1 MKQPTL
7 SDLYHADL
15 YMSTEGVAGALLE
28 GADATDKR
36 YEFNDHG
43 DGKES
48 VFYESEAG
56 LRYFLG
62 MRDAPM
68 PEVQVAA
75 GPSPV
80 TSDAG
85 AAFGMYPK
93 AIVKR
98 KPNVGLEPDMNPF
111 ARVISKGA
119 NWLADQV
126 DKGATLYD
134 TMQLIIPG
142 GFDPDTK
149 LTIPTDLKPTP
160 KQINPATGEEVPA
173 TMGLKPVE
181 VTVGD
186 LLKATP
192 VSEVIGLRGVARIAE
207 SLGTGNLPDM
217 WDVLD
222 AAGLM
227 PAGTGTA
234 GVLEAAVGTAKKA
247 GKSIKSGTMP
257 LFPQEPK

>member
-1 MKQPTL
+1 
-7 SDLYHADL
+7 
-15 YMSTEGVAGALLE
+15 
-28 GADATDKR
+28 
-36 YEFNDHG
+36 
-43 DGKES
+43 

-98 KPNVGLEPDMNPF
+98 KPNVGLEPDINPF

-149 LTIPTDLKPTP
+149 LTV
-160 KQINPATGEEVPA
+160 NE
-173 TMGLKPVE
+173 
-181 VTVGD
+181 
-186 LLKATP
+186 
-192 VSEVIGLRGVARIAE
+192 
-207 SLGTGNLPDM
+207 
-217 WDVLD
+217 VLD
-222 AAGLM
+222 AA
-227 PAGTGTA
+227 
-234 GVLEAAVGTAKKA
+234 KA
-247 GKSIKSGTMP
+247 SITSWSARRPMAFDTTWTNS
-257 LFPQEPK
+257 LR

>member
-7 SDLYHADL
+7 TELYASDY
-15 YMSTEGVAGALLE
+15 YMSTNGVKGALLE
-28 GADATDKR
+28 NADASDKS
-36 YEFNDHG
+36 YQLQNHG

-48 VFYESEAG
+48 VFYETPYG
-56 LRYFLG
+56 IKYFLG

-75 GPSPV
+75 APSPV

-85 AAFGMYPK
+85 AAFGVYPK
-93 AIVKR
+93 AMPKK
-98 KPNVGLEPDMNPF
+98 KPSNGLEPDMNPMG
-111 ARVISKGA
+111 RLVSMGA

-126 DKGATLYD
+126 DKGANLYD
-134 TMQLIIPG
+134 TMQMIVPG
-142 GFDPDTK
+142 GFDPETK
-149 LTIPTDLKPTP
+149 VSIPTSFKP
-160 KQINPATGEEVPA
+160 QAGRIDPATGEQLPA
-173 TMGLKPVE
+173 TMGTNPVE
-181 VTVGD
+181 ITLGE

-192 VSEVIGLRGVARIAE
+192 VSEVMGLRGLARVAE

-222 AAGLM
+222 AAGLF

-234 GVLEAAVGTAKKA
+234 GVVEAVAGTAKSA
-247 GKSIKSGTMP
+247 AKSIKSGKMLP
-257 LFPQEPK
+257 SKQEP

>member
-1 MKQPTL
+1 MKQPTI
-7 SDLYHADL
+7 SDLYHADF

-36 YEFNDHG
+36 YEFDDDGN
-43 DGKES
+43 GKES

-119 NWLADQV
+119 NWMADQV

-181 VTVGD
+181 VTIGD

-207 SLGTGNLPDM
+207 ALGTGNLPDM

-234 GVLEAAVGTAKKA
+234 GVVEAAVGTAKKA

>member
-1 MKQPTL
+1 MKQPTIL
-7 SDLYHADL
+7 DLYESDFL
-15 YMSTEGVAGALLE
+15 MSTDGVQGALLE
-28 GADATDKR
+28 NADPSNIK
-36 YEFNDHG
+36 YQFENHN

-48 VFYESEAG
+48 VFYETDLG
-56 LRYFLG
+56 IKYYLG

-75 GPSPV
+75 GPSTV

-85 AAFGMYPK
+85 AAFGLYPK
-93 AIVKR
+93 AMPKR
-98 KPNVGLEPDMNPF
+98 KGAGGLEPDMNPF
-111 ARVISKGA
+111 ARVVSMGA

-126 DKGATLYD
+126 DKGASLYD

-142 GFDPDTK
+142 GFDPNTK
-149 LTIPTDLKPTP
+149 VSIPTSFKP
-160 KQINPATGEEVPA
+160 QAGRIDPATGQQLPA
-173 TMGLKPVE
+173 TMGTNPVE
-181 VTVGD
+181 VSLGE

-222 AAGLM
+222 AAGLI

-234 GVLEAAVGTAKKA
+234 GVVEAAKGTAKSA
-247 GKSIKSGTMP
+247 AKSVKSGTMQ